1 MRKKVS
7 LIVAFAMLGVAV
19 LGGLGFGIWNLSKK
33 KTPETPPPVV
43 EPATNVESEQTMEA
57 IGAFSDY
64 YELNMA
70 PCMERFD
77 RKLFVRNLLSPLPPD
92 DEPQEPENVPALGIA
107 PFDSTYIYQE
117 LNFCYSLILQ
127 GSAKCGETTYVEIE
141 QNGEIVGSR
150 FVSIKKENQYIY
162 VDISYSEY
170 EDYFMTSYIL
180 DYDFEKRNINKIE
193 AYDFNSDNSSYG
205 YLDFKSNEAAYL
217 GFKLKDSSSKTI
229 KDIYLGIKTRQ
240 INLNYIK
247 NHIAAINYRKTSLE
261 SFTSEGLSSYYTI
274 CNTCIDAEGNFYE
287 DVSSGYDFEFHEVSI
302 YPVST
307 LYDFTPTEQTD
318 CLNFFESISS
328 LVRKY
333 DDVFKSADDFTND
346 NLQFGKYVIRYYF

>member
-57 IGAFSDY
+57 IGAFCDY
-64 YELNMA
+64 YELNMM

-77 RKLFVRNLLSPLPPD
+77 RKLFVSNPLSPLPPD

-107 PFDSTYIYQE
+107 PFDSMYIYQE

-141 QNGEIVGSR
+141 ENGEIVGSR

-170 EDYFMTSYIL
+170 EDYFMTSY
-180 DYDFEKRNINKIE
+180 INKIE

-229 KDIYLGIKTRQ
+229 KDIYLGIKTKQ

-247 NHIAAINYRKTSLE
+247 NHIAAINYRESSLKF
-261 SFTSEGLSSYYTI
+261 FTLEGLSSYAV
-274 CNTCIDAEGNFYE
+274 CNTCVDAEGNFYE
-287 DVSSGYDFEFHEVSI
+287 DVSSGYDFEFHEGSY

-333 DDVFKSADDFTND
+333 DDVFKSADDLTVD